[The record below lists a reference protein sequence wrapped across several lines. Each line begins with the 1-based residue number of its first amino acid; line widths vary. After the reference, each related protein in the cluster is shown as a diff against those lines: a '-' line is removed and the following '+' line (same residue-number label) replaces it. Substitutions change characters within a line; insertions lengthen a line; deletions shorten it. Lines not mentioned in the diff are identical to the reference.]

1 MRPLTR
7 IIAVSL
13 VGLLACIDSTD
24 PSSGGKLTLRV
35 LGPGSSAALD
45 SGYVVVTGPTNKT
58 MKATPGTTVT
68 VDGLTPGSY
77 TVALE
82 GFRSGGVA
90 YFGQTSGVNVVA
102 GQNAT
107 ANVTFPSFQPTIV
120 SIPSYTVDGMFTMVF
135 SQVAAAASYVVQ
147 ADANPSF
154 PNPQNTPIPAA
165 NTSPQISIPTT
176 GPYYVRVLA
185 VDPYGAKGLPSAAS
199 TVTTVTSVTV
209 TPATATIDPTNT
221 QQFSA
226 VAKDAQG
233 NPVTVTF
240 FWASSNQNVALVDQA
255 GLATGVAGGSAT
267 ITALGLGLPGSATLT
282 VNPAPAPVPTQLVFT
297 TPPSSSTA
305 GAAISPAVEVE
316 VRDAGGSRV
325 TAARNTVTLAIG
337 TNAGS
342 GTLSGTAT
350 VNAVNGIAT
359 FSGLSID
366 KAGTGYTLAASST
379 SLTGATSGGFDIA
392 PGPAARLQFSVQPP
406 AVVEGNSP
414 LGVEVQIADN
424 FGNVVP
430 TATNPVTLEI
440 GRRAMFGA
448 SARLLGTPTVPAV
461 GGVAAFSNLRLDLA
475 GAGYT
480 LNARS
485 GSLATA
491 GSAEFTVRLTFTQI
505 DAGGTHACG
514 LTTNG
519 SAYCW
524 GLNSSGQLGIG
535 TFVSDSVPRL
545 VTGGLS
551 FSQVSAGISHTCGV
565 TASNTIYCWGS
576 NGAGQLGIGSTGGSS
591 PEPTQVTP
599 ATPLVFV
606 QVSAGSDHT
615 CATTTSG
622 GLASGAYCWGND
634 GNGQLGDGT
643 AGIGVDEPQLVSGG
657 FLWKQITAGVALTCA
672 IRSNDQAYCWGQNNE
687 GETGNGG
694 VITPQP
700 TPQQVSATLS
710 FAQITGGGNHA
721 CGLEPI
727 TNKIWCWGRN
737 FEGQIGNG
745 TPPGGAAVLSE
756 VEISGQ
762 LAWSNVA
769 AGSAHTCMID
779 GGTSLAYCVGGAANG
794 KLGNNTV
801 TPNISVREVVMGAHP
816 FTALSL
822 GTAFSCGVNAANGQ
836 VWCWGL
842 ASSGQL
848 GNGAKLQ
855 RNTPVQIVQ

>member
-7 IIAVSL
+7 LLAVSL
-13 VGLLACIDSTD
+13 VGLLACLEQPTTPST
-24 PSSGGKLTLRV
+24 GGVLNLRI

-45 SGYVVVTGPTNKT
+45 SGYVRLIGPTDTVVKV
-58 MKATPGTTVT
+58 TPGSTVT
-68 VDGLTPGSY
+68 IGGLRPGSY
-77 TVALE
+77 TVVLE
-82 GFRSGGVA
+82 GFRGGGVA
-90 YFGQTSGVNVVA
+90 YFGQTSGVNVAVGPPTAATVTVA
-102 GQNAT
+102 
-107 ANVTFPSFQPTIV
+107 SFQTAILDM
-120 SIPSYTVDGMFTMVF
+120 PSYTVDGQFVIVY
-135 SQVAAAASYVVQ
+135 SKVPGASGYVVQ
-147 ADANPSF
+147 KSADPSF
-154 PNPQNTPIPAA
+154 ATKQETTIAA
-165 NTSPQISIPTT
+165 SDTSPQVSIPTT

-185 VDPYGAKGLPSAAS
+185 IDPYNQLGQPSVARAIT
-199 TVTTVTSVTV
+199 TVTTVTV
-209 TPATATIDPTNT
+209 TPPTATIAAGAT
-221 QQFSA
+221 QTFTA
-226 VAKDAQG
+226 VAKDAGG
-233 NPVTVTF
+233 NTVTPVTF

-255 GLATGVAGGSAT
+255 GVATGVGGGAAT
-267 ITALGLGLPGSATLT
+267 ITAVGLGLPGSAALT
-282 VNPAPAPVPTQLVFT
+282 VSAAPAPVPTQVAFT
-297 TPPSSSTA
+297 VQPSNATA
-305 GAAISPAVEVE
+305 GSAISPAVEVE
-316 VRDAGGSRV
+316 VRDASGSRV
-325 TAARNTVTLAIG
+325 TTARNTVTLAIG

-440 GRRAMFGA
+440 GRRATFGA

-461 GGVAAFSNLRLDLA
+461 GGVATFSNLRLDLA

-505 DAGGTHACG
+505 AAGGTHACG

-545 VTGGLS
+545 VTGGLN

-576 NGAGQLGIGSTGGSS
+576 NTSGQLGIGSTGGSS

-727 TNKIWCWGRN
+727 T
-737 FEGQIGNG
+737 
-745 TPPGGAAVLSE
+745 
-756 VEISGQ
+756 
-762 LAWSNVA
+762 
-769 AGSAHTCMID
+769 
-779 GGTSLAYCVGGAANG
+779 
-794 KLGNNTV
+794 
-801 TPNISVREVVMGAHP
+801 
-816 FTALSL
+816 
-822 GTAFSCGVNAANGQ
+822 
-836 VWCWGL
+836 
-842 ASSGQL
+842 
-848 GNGAKLQ
+848 
-855 RNTPVQIVQ
+855 